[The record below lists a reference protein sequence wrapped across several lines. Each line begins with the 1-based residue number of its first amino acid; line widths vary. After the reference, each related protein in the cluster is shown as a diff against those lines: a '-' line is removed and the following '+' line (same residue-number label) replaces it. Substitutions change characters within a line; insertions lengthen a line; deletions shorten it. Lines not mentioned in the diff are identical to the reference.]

1 MASFR
6 YLLAGVAL
14 TSVLLG
20 SPALANWESKPFTW
34 GPWDLI
40 PLNERCSWPGATQC
54 VLSRQADIRKGR
66 FAGDPGQVCS
76 GMAGLASV

>member
-40 PLNERCSWPGATQC
+40 P
-54 VLSRQADIRKGR
+54 
-66 FAGDPGQVCS
+66 
-76 GMAGLASV
+76 